1 MSEENNLPDWLK
13 QLRDEQLGA
22 TEGATPEPGA
32 FGQPEPP
39 VTPPPEEPAPPT
51 DERGELSG
59 LEALREKASAEPL
72 IEEKPRREI
81 PVISQ
86 LNPFQRFVLALMLF
100 LNISVLGC
108 LFLMVLGKI
117 SLVR

>member
-22 TEGATPEPGA
+22 IEGPSPEPGA
-32 FGQPEPP
+32 FGQPEPLA
-39 VTPPPEEPAPPT
+39 TPLPEEPAPPI

-72 IEEKPRREI
+72 IEDKPRREI

-117 SLVR
+117 SFVR